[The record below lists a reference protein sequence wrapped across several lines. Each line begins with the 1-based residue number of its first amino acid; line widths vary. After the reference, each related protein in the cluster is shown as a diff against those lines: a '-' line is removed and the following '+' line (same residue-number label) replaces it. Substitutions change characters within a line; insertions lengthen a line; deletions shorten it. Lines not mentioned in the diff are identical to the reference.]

1 MTNMEIKV
9 LVADDELPA
18 RGELKYQLASMP
30 HVNVIGEC
38 ANGKE
43 VISFLETHPQ
53 VDLLFLDIEMP
64 IMNGLEAAQKII
76 DMNHSV
82 KIVFATGYSQFAL
95 QAFELEAF
103 DYILKP
109 YDEER
114 IAKTIQRLFDSIMQ
128 RENGTASGEI
138 INARSR
144 ISLQTKNKTLILSPA
159 KEIVLISTEKSD
171 NSLFYTTEGI
181 IRSKMTLRDAEAL
194 LAEHGFFRTH
204 KGYIVNLSMIYK
216 IETQDNGTLLLTM
229 NHYPKEKVPV
239 SRHYIKDFRTVMHM
253 K

>member
-1 MTNMEIKV
+1 MEIKV

-18 RGELKYQLASMP
+18 RGELKYQLSAMP
-30 HVNVIGEC
+30 NINVIGEC

-43 VISFLETHPQ
+43 VIAFLETHPQ

-64 IMNGLEAAQKII
+64 IMNGLDAAKKIMH
-76 DMNHSV
+76 MNHSV

-114 IAKTIQRLFDSIMQ
+114 IAKTIQRLSDSITQ
-128 RENGTASGEI
+128 RESGEAPGEI
-138 INARSR
+138 ITTSSK
-144 ISLQTKNKTLILSPA
+144 ISLQTGSDTIMLTPA
-159 KEIVLISTEKSD
+159 KEIILISTEKSD
-171 NSLFYTTEGI
+171 NTLFYTTEGI
-181 IRSKMTLRDAEAL
+181 IRSKMTLRDAETL
-194 LAEHGFFRTH
+194 LADQGFFRTH

-216 IETQDNGTLLLTM
+216 IETQDNGTLLLAM
-229 NHYPKEKVPV
+229 NHYQKEKVPV
-239 SRHYIKDFRTVMHM
+239 SRHYIKNFRSAMNMT

>member
-76 DMNHSV
+76 GMNHSV

-95 QAFELEAF
+95 QAFDLEAF

-159 KEIVLISTEKSD
+159 KEIVLISTE
-171 NSLFYTTEGI
+171 NRI
-181 IRSKMTLRDAEAL
+181 IPFS
-194 LAEHGFFRTH
+194 
-204 KGYIVNLSMIYK
+204 IP
-216 IETQDNGTLLLTM
+216 
-229 NHYPKEKVPV
+229 PKESYALK
-239 SRHYIKDFRTVMHM
+239 
-253 K
+253 

>member
-1 MTNMEIKV
+1 MEIKV

-76 DMNHSV
+76 GMNHSV

-138 INARSR
+138 INARSGFLCR
-144 ISLQTKNKTLILSPA
+144 RKTRHSFFLPQ
-159 KEIVLISTEKSD
+159 KKS
-171 NSLFYTTEGI
+171 S
-181 IRSKMTLRDAEAL
+181 
-194 LAEHGFFRTH
+194 
-204 KGYIVNLSMIYK
+204 
-216 IETQDNGTLLLTM
+216 
-229 NHYPKEKVPV
+229 
-239 SRHYIKDFRTVMHM
+239 
-253 K
+253 

>member
-1 MTNMEIKV
+1 MEIKV

-76 DMNHSV
+76 GMNHSV

-95 QAFELEAF
+95 QAFDLEAF

-109 YDEER
+109 YDEG
-114 IAKTIQRLFDSIMQ
+114 AY
-128 RENGTASGEI
+128 RENHPAPFRQYYAAGKRYRLRGNHKCQIQDFFADEKQDTHSF
-138 INARSR
+138 SR
-144 ISLQTKNKTLILSPA
+144 KRNRP
-159 KEIVLISTEKSD
+159 D
-171 NSLFYTTEGI
+171 FH
-181 IRSKMTLRDAEAL
+181 R
-194 LAEHGFFRTH
+194 
-204 KGYIVNLSMIYK
+204 K
-216 IETQDNGTLLLTM
+216 IG
-229 NHYPKEKVPV
+229 
-239 SRHYIKDFRTVMHM
+239 
-253 K
+253 